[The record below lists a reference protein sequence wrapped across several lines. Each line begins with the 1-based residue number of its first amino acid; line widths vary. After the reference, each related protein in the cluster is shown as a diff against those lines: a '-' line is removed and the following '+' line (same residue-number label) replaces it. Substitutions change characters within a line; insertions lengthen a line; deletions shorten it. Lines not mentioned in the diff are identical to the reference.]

1 MSGIKNIKK
10 KLKGFQVRP
19 PNAEV
24 IKKVLLHIPYVV
36 VFYVVNK
43 CTWLYQYCRGSTVV
57 DRLMVLL
64 MNYPLAFKKLLPS
77 IQPKSL
83 AAGTIAAVSVW
94 AVVYFKGKNGKKFRK
109 GEEYGSA
116 RWGNEKDIAPF
127 IDPVFENNIL
137 LTQTERLTMNS
148 RPKKPKYARN
158 KNVIV
163 IGGSGSGKTRF
174 YVKPQLMQMPDNVSF
189 VVTDPKGTI
198 IVECGK
204 MLARG
209 TPKKDK
215 NGKILRDKNGRV
227 VMAPYKI
234 KVLNTINFA
243 KSMHYNPFHYIRSEK
258 DILKLVNTIMVNTK
272 GEGEKSS
279 EDFWTKAE
287 RLLYCAL
294 IGYIYYEAPEEEQN
308 FSTLLEFINASETR
322 EEDEEFKNAVDLI
335 FEELERD
342 EPNHF
347 AVRQYK
353 KYKLAAGVVCS
364 KRLLNQAVGKSL
376 RTHNLKPKKGAQV
389 MRKNEKITALYE
401 RLSRDDF
408 GKDDDQQ
415 RESNSI
421 SNQKAML
428 EEFAARQ
435 GFTNLV
441 HFTDDGISGTC
452 FDRPGFLA
460 MMKEVEAGNVE
471 YLCIK
476 DMSRMGR
483 DYLKVG
489 QIMEI
494 LRQRGVRLIAI
505 NDGVDSARGDDDF
518 TPFRNIMNEYYARDT
533 SRKIRSTFQSKGK
546 SGKHLTGTVIYGY
559 LWNEA
564 RDQWLVDPE
573 AADVVKRIFAMTIE
587 GYGPYQ
593 IASKLKE
600 EKVLIPSAYLAQH
613 GEGVNK
619 NKTFKDVY
627 GWGSSTICNILEKR
641 EYLGHTINFKTRKH
655 FKDKK
660 SHYVPED
667 EWTIFENTHEAIIDQ
682 QTFDLVQKIRGNVR
696 RYPDG
701 WGEAAPLT
709 GLLYCADC
717 GGKMYVHRTNNGKR
731 ISQYTCSQY
740 SKVPVGKLCTTQHRI
755 NEDVVLSLVSE
766 MLKAI
771 AEYAKHDRAEFVRVV
786 QEAQSSQQTAEVRKQ
801 RTRLATAKQRVSEL
815 EVLLCKIYEDNI
827 LGKLSDSRYATLDAQ
842 YEKEQSELTAEIS
855 VLEKAVKSYEKHEKD
870 ADRFIALIDK
880 YENFDKLTIA
890 MLNEFIEKILV
901 HERDRKGSIQTTQE
915 VEIYFNFVGR
925 FVPPAFGEV
934 ELTPEELEEIRKREE
949 RKDRLHQN
957 YLKRKASGAQKRY
970 EDKIKGRK
978 KAEIEAKKA
987 AIRAEDIA
995 KGVFVPVSSLPQR
1008 EPMKGVQ
1015 TA

>member
-1 MSGIKNIKK
+1 MKQMNYK
-10 KLKGFQVRP
+10 KLII
-19 PNAEV
+19 PN
-24 IKKVLLHIPYVV
+24 IPYVFFV
-36 VFYVVNK
+36 YLFDKVGQAV
-43 CTWLYQYCRGSTVV
+43 
-57 DRLMVLL
+57 RLAPGADISEKIL
-64 MNYPLAFKKLLPS
+64 NITQGFSEAFSNALPS
-77 IQPKSL
+77 VHPLDLLI
-83 AAGTIAAVSVW
+83 GIVG
-94 AVVYFKGKNGKKFRK
+94 AVVIRLIVYVKGKNAKKYRK
-109 GEEYGSA
+109 GAEYGSA
-116 RWGNEKDIAPF
+116 RWGNAEDIKPY
-127 IDPVFENNIL
+127 IDPDFQNNII

-148 RPKKPKYARN
+148 RPKQPKYARN
-158 KNVIV
+158 KNVVV

-174 YVKPQLMQMPDNVSF
+174 FVKPNLMQLHSSYVL
-189 VVTDPKGTI
+189 TDPKGTVLI
-198 IVECGK
+198 ECGK
-204 MLARG
+204 LLQRG
-209 TPKKDK
+209 
-215 NGKILRDKNGRV
+215 G
-227 VMAPYKI
+227 YKI
-234 KVLNTINFA
+234 KVLNTINFK
-243 KSMHYNPFHYIRSEK
+243 KSMRYNPFVYIRSEK
-258 DILKLVNTIMVNTK
+258 DVLKVVNTLIVNTK
-272 GEGEKSS
+272 GEGEKSA
-279 EDFWTKAE
+279 EDFWVKAE

-294 IGYIYYEAPEEEQN
+294 IGYIWYEAPAEEMN
-308 FSTLLEFINASETR
+308 FTTLLELINASEAR
-322 EEDEEFKNAVDLI
+322 EDDEEYQSPVDLL
-335 FEELERD
+335 FADLEERSPD
-342 EPNHF
+342 HF
-347 AVRQYK
+347 AVKQYK

-435 GFTNLV
+435 GFTNIV

-573 AADVVKRIFAMTIE
+573 AAEVVKRIFAMTID

-593 IASKLKE
+593 IASKLKS

-667 EWTIFENTHEAIIDQ
+667 EWTIFENTHEPIIDQ

-786 QEAQSSQQTAEVRKQ
+786 QEAQSSQQTAEVKKQ
-801 RTRLATAKQRVSEL
+801 RIRLATAKQRVSEL

-855 VLEKAVKSYEKHEKD
+855 ALEKAVKSYETHEKD

-1008 EPMKGVQ
+1008 EPQKGAQ
-1015 TA
+1015 IA

>member
-1 MSGIKNIKK
+1 MKQMNYK
-10 KLKGFQVRP
+10 KLII
-19 PNAEV
+19 PN
-24 IKKVLLHIPYVV
+24 IPYVFFV
-36 VFYVVNK
+36 YLFDKVGQAV
-43 CTWLYQYCRGSTVV
+43 
-57 DRLMVLL
+57 RLAPGADISEKIL
-64 MNYPLAFKKLLPS
+64 NITQGFSEAFSNALPS
-77 IQPKSL
+77 VHPLDLLI
-83 AAGTIAAVSVW
+83 GIVGAVVIRLI
-94 AVVYFKGKNGKKFRK
+94 VYFKGKNARKYRK
-109 GEEYGSA
+109 GAEYGSA
-116 RWGNEKDIAPF
+116 RWGNAEDIKPY
-127 IDPVFENNIL
+127 IDPDFQNNII

-148 RPKKPKYARN
+148 RPKQPKYARN
-158 KNVIV
+158 KNVVV

-174 YVKPQLMQMPDNVSF
+174 FVKPNLMQLHSSYVL
-189 VVTDPKGTI
+189 TDPKGTVLI
-198 IVECGK
+198 ECGK
-204 MLARG
+204 LLQRAGYR
-209 TPKKDK
+209 
-215 NGKILRDKNGRV
+215 
-227 VMAPYKI
+227 I
-234 KVLNTINFA
+234 KVLNTINFR
-243 KSMHYNPFHYIRSEK
+243 KSMHYNPFVYIRSEK
-258 DILKLVNTIMVNTK
+258 DVLKVVNTLIVNTK
-272 GEGEKSS
+272 GEGEKSA
-279 EDFWTKAE
+279 EDFWVKAE

-294 IGYIYYEAPEEEQN
+294 IGYIWYEAPAEEMN
-308 FSTLLEFINASETR
+308 FTTLLELINASEAR
-322 EEDEEFKNAVDLI
+322 EDDEEYQSPVDLL
-335 FEELERD
+335 FADLEERSPD
-342 EPNHF
+342 HF
-347 AVRQYK
+347 AVKQYK

-364 KRLLNQAVGKSL
+364 KRLLNQAVWKSL

-435 GFTNLV
+435 GFTNIV

-573 AADVVKRIFAMTIE
+573 AADVVKRIFAMTID

-600 EKVLIPSAYLAQH
+600 EKILIPSAYLAQH

-667 EWTIFENTHEAIIDQ
+667 EWTIFENTHEPIIDQ

-970 EDKIKGRK
+970 EDKIKERK

-1015 TA
+1015 SA

>member
-1 MSGIKNIKK
+1 MQSIPKTLKEKTKGVNKK
-10 KLKGFQVRP
+10 QLALKCAP
-19 PNAEV
+19 YV
-24 IKKVLLHIPYVV
+24 IFGYVLNKVSWLYGQQAGDNTLQKVLDTI
-36 VFYVVNK
+36 N
-43 CTWLYQYCRGSTVV
+43 GIGG
-57 DRLMVLL
+57 
-64 MNYPLAFKKLLPS
+64 AFHNPLPS
-77 IQPKSL
+77 FLPRDLLVGVGCGI
-83 AAGTIAAVSVW
+83 GFRM
-94 AVVYFKGKNGKKFRK
+94 VVYYKAKNAKKFRQ
-109 GEEYGSA
+109 GVEYGSA
-116 RWGNEKDIAPF
+116 RWGTAKDIEPYV
-127 IDPVFENNIL
+127 DPVFENNVL
-137 LTQTERLTMNS
+137 LTATERLMMS
-148 RPKKPKYARN
+148 GRPKQPKYARN
-158 KNVIV
+158 KNILV

-174 YVKPQLMQMPDNVSF
+174 FVKPNLMQMHSSY
-189 VVTDPKGTI
+189 VVTDPKGTVL
-198 IVECGK
+198 VECGK
-204 MLARG
+204 MLS
-209 TPKKDK
+209 K
-215 NGKILRDKNGRV
+215 NNYR
-227 VMAPYKI
+227 I

-243 KSMHYNPFHYIRSEK
+243 KSMHYNPFAYIRSEK
-258 DILKLVNTIMVNTK
+258 DILKLVNTIIVNTK
-272 GEGEKSS
+272 GEGQQAS
-279 EDFWTKAE
+279 EDFWVKAE
-287 RLLYCAL
+287 KLYYTAL
-294 IGYIYYEAPEEEQN
+294 IAYIWYEAPEEEQN
-308 FSTLLEFINASETR
+308 FSMLIDLVDASEAR
-322 EEDEEFKNAVDLI
+322 EDDENFKNAVDLL
-335 FEELERD
+335 FEELEK
-342 EPNHF
+342 ENPNHF

-435 GFTNLV
+435 GFTNIV

-573 AADVVKRIFAMTIE
+573 AAEVVKRIFAMTID

-600 EKVLIPSAYLAQH
+600 EKVLIPSAYLARH

-786 QEAQSSQQTAEVRKQ
+786 QEAQSSQQTAEVKKQ

-970 EDKIKGRK
+970 EDKIKKRK

>member
-1 MSGIKNIKK
+1 MKQINYK
-10 KLKGFQVRP
+10 KLIL
-19 PNAEV
+19 PN
-24 IKKVLLHIPYVV
+24 IPYVFFV
-36 VFYVVNK
+36 YLFDKVGQAV
-43 CTWLYQYCRGSTVV
+43 
-57 DRLMVLL
+57 RLAPGADISAKILNITQGFSAAFENALPSV
-64 MNYPLAFKKLLPS
+64 YPLDLLVG
-77 IQPKSL
+77 IV
-83 AAGTIAAVSVW
+83 GAVIIRLI
-94 AVVYFKGKNGKKFRK
+94 VYVKGKNAKKYRK
-109 GEEYGSA
+109 GAEYGSA
-116 RWGNEKDIAPF
+116 RWGNAEDIKPY
-127 IDPVFENNIL
+127 IDPDFQNNII

-148 RPKKPKYARN
+148 RPKQPKYARN
-158 KNVIV
+158 KNVVV

-174 YVKPQLMQMPDNVSF
+174 FVKPNLMQLHSSYVL
-189 VVTDPKGTI
+189 TDPKGTVLI
-198 IVECGK
+198 ECGK
-204 MLARG
+204 LLQRAGYR
-209 TPKKDK
+209 
-215 NGKILRDKNGRV
+215 
-227 VMAPYKI
+227 I
-234 KVLNTINFA
+234 KVLNTINFK
-243 KSMHYNPFHYIRSEK
+243 KSMHYNPFVYIRSEK
-258 DILKLVNTIMVNTK
+258 DILKLVNTLIANTK
-272 GEGEKSS
+272 GEGEKSA
-279 EDFWTKAE
+279 EDFWVKAE

-294 IGYIYYEAPEEEQN
+294 VGYIWYEAPAEEMN
-308 FSTLLEFINASETR
+308 FITLLELINASEAR
-322 EEDEEFKNAVDLI
+322 EDDEEYQSPVDLL
-335 FEELERD
+335 FADLEERD
-342 EPNHF
+342 PDHF
-347 AVRQYK
+347 AVKQYR

-435 GFTNLV
+435 GFTNIV

-600 EKVLIPSAYLAQH
+600 EKILIPSAYLAQH

-627 GWGSSTICNILEKR
+627 GWGSSTICNLLEKR

-740 SKVPVGKLCTTQHRI
+740 TKVPCGTLCKTQHRI

-995 KGVFVPVSSLPQR
+995 KGVFVPVSQLPTR
-1008 EPMKGVQ
+1008 EPQKGVQ

>member
-1 MSGIKNIKK
+1 MKQMNYK
-10 KLKGFQVRP
+10 KLII
-19 PNAEV
+19 PN
-24 IKKVLLHIPYVV
+24 IPYVFFV
-36 VFYVVNK
+36 YLFDKVGQAV
-43 CTWLYQYCRGSTVV
+43 
-57 DRLMVLL
+57 RLAPGADISEKIL
-64 MNYPLAFKKLLPS
+64 NITQGFSEAFSNALPS
-77 IQPKSL
+77 VHPLDLLI
-83 AAGTIAAVSVW
+83 GIVG
-94 AVVYFKGKNGKKFRK
+94 AVVIRLIVYVKGKNAKKYRK
-109 GEEYGSA
+109 GAEYGSA
-116 RWGNEKDIAPF
+116 RWGNAEDIKPY
-127 IDPVFENNIL
+127 IDPDFQNNII

-148 RPKKPKYARN
+148 RPKQPKYARN
-158 KNVIV
+158 KNVVV

-174 YVKPQLMQMPDNVSF
+174 FVKPNLMQLHSSYVL
-189 VVTDPKGTI
+189 TDPKGTVLI
-198 IVECGK
+198 ECGK
-204 MLARG
+204 LLQRG
-209 TPKKDK
+209 
-215 NGKILRDKNGRV
+215 G
-227 VMAPYKI
+227 YKI
-234 KVLNTINFA
+234 KVLNTINFK
-243 KSMHYNPFHYIRSEK
+243 KSMRYNPFVYIRSEK
-258 DILKLVNTIMVNTK
+258 DVLKVVNTLIVNTK
-272 GEGEKSS
+272 GEGEKSA
-279 EDFWTKAE
+279 EDFWVKAE

-294 IGYIYYEAPEEEQN
+294 IGYIWYEAPAEEMN
-308 FSTLLEFINASETR
+308 FTTLLELINASEAR
-322 EEDEEFKNAVDLI
+322 EDDEEYQSPVDLL
-335 FEELERD
+335 FADLEERSPD
-342 EPNHF
+342 HF
-347 AVRQYK
+347 AVKQYK

-435 GFTNLV
+435 GFTNIV

-593 IASKLKE
+593 IASKLKS

-957 YLKRKASGAQKRY
+957 YLKRKANGKQKEY
-970 EDKIKGRK
+970 EERTKAKK
-978 KAEIEAKKA
+978 KAEIEARKQ
-987 AIRAEDIA
+987 AIRTEDIA
-995 KGVFVPVSSLPQR
+995 RGVFIPVSSLPQLGPR
-1008 EPMKGVQ
+1008 KG
-1015 TA
+1015 A

>member
-1 MSGIKNIKK
+1 MSRLQ
-10 KLKGFQVRP
+10 KLLGVGKGYLERLP
-19 PNAEV
+19 PVDVHKLLRIVLMNLPYIV
-24 IKKVLLHIPYVV
+24 I
-36 VFYVVNK
+36 FYVGNK
-43 CTWLYQYCRGSTVV
+43 LAWLYQYCVGDSMIE
-57 DRLMVLL
+57 RLMVLVL
-64 MNYPLAFKKLLPS
+64 NFQMAFSRILPSMHKNELLVGITGAVAVKLL
-77 IQPKSL
+77 
-83 AAGTIAAVSVW
+83 
-94 AVVYFKGKNGKKFRK
+94 VYMKGKNAKKFRQ
-109 GEEYGSA
+109 GVEYGSA
-116 RWGNEKDIAPF
+116 RWGTAKDIAPF

-137 LTQTERLTMNS
+137 LTMTERLTMNG
-148 RPKKPKYARN
+148 RPNNPKFARN

-174 YVKPQLMQMPDNVSF
+174 YVKPNLMQMGKYISY

-198 IVECGK
+198 IIECGK
-204 MLARG
+204 MLVRHG
-209 TPKKDK
+209 
-215 NGKILRDKNGRV
+215 
-227 VMAPYKI
+227 YKV
-234 KVLNTINFA
+234 KVLNTINFS
-243 KSMHYNPFHYIRSEK
+243 KSMHYNPFHYIHSEK

-294 IGYIYYEAPEEEQN
+294 IGYIWYEAPEEEQN
-308 FSTLLEFINASETR
+308 FATLLEFINASETR
-322 EEDEEFKNAVDLI
+322 EDDETFKNAVDML
-335 FEELERD
+335 FEELEKE
-342 EPNHF
+342 EPEHF

-435 GFTNLV
+435 GFTNIV

-573 AADVVKRIFAMTIE
+573 AAEVVKCIFAMTIE

-593 IASKLKE
+593 IASKMKE
-600 EKVLIPSAYLAQH
+600 EKVLIPSAYLARH

-667 EWTIFENTHEAIIDQ
+667 EWTIFENTHEPIIDQ

-740 SKVPVGKLCTTQHRI
+740 SKVPVGKLCKTQHRI

-786 QEAQSSQQTAEVRKQ
+786 QEAQSSQQTAEVKKQ

-842 YEKEQSELTAEIS
+842 YEKEQSELNAEIS
-855 VLEKAVKSYEKHEKD
+855 TLEKAVKSYEKHEKD

>member
-1 MSGIKNIKK
+1 MSSIIAGITKD
-10 KLKGFQVRP
+10 LKAVPENLKAKAKG
-19 PNAEV
+19 A
-24 IKKVLLHIPYVV
+24 
-36 VFYVVNK
+36 
-43 CTWLYQYCRGSTVV
+43 
-57 DRLMVLL
+57 D
-64 MNYPLAFKKLLPS
+64 AKKLLLLNVPY
-77 IQPKSL
+77 IL
-83 AAGTIAAVSVW
+83 AGYFCDKVAWLWRVSEGADASAKMIAAMNGFDTLFSNPLPSFHPRDLLIG
-94 AVVYFKGKNGKKFRK
+94 AGCGIALRLVVYYKAKNAKKFRHGK
-109 GEEYGSA
+109 EYGSA
-116 RWGNEKDIAPF
+116 RWGNAKDIEPYM
-127 IDPVFENNIL
+127 DSVFENNVL
-137 LTQTERLTMNS
+137 LTQTERLMMS
-148 RPKKPKYARN
+148 GRPKQPKYARN
-158 KNVIV
+158 KNILV

-174 YVKPQLMQMPDNVSF
+174 FVKPNLMQMHSSY
-189 VVTDPKGTI
+189 VVTDPKGTVL
-198 IVECGK
+198 VECGK
-204 MLARG
+204 MLKRG
-209 TPKKDK
+209 K
-215 NGKILRDKNGRV
+215 
-227 VMAPYKI
+227 YKI

-243 KSMHYNPFHYIRSEK
+243 KSMHYNPFAYLRSEK
-258 DILKLVNTIMVNTK
+258 DILKLVNTIIVNTK
-272 GEGEKSS
+272 GEGQQSG
-279 EDFWTKAE
+279 EDFWIKAE
-287 RLLYCAL
+287 KLYYTAL
-294 IGYIYYEAPEEEQN
+294 IAYIWYEAPEEEQN
-308 FSTLLEFINASETR
+308 FAMLIDLIDASEAR
-322 EEDEEFKNAVDLI
+322 EDDENFKNAVDLL
-335 FEELERD
+335 FEELEA
-342 EPNHF
+342 ENPNHF

-435 GFTNLV
+435 GFTNIV

-573 AADVVKRIFAMTIE
+573 AAEVVKRIFSMTID

-593 IASKLKE
+593 IASKLKS

-667 EWTIFENTHEAIIDQ
+667 EWTIFENTHEPIIDQ

-740 SKVPVGKLCTTQHRI
+740 SKVPVGKLCKTQHRI

-786 QEAQSSQQTAEVRKQ
+786 QEAQSSQQTTEVRKQ

>member
-1 MSGIKNIKK
+1 MKKQLNIKK
-10 KLKGFQVRP
+10 LILLNLPYILMGLFSTNFGEAWRMAVGADASAKMLSFFSTLPVALASWWPSLHPLDLLVGLCCCGGLRLAVYLKSK
-19 PNAEV
+19 NA
-24 IKKVLLHIPYVV
+24 KKYRH
-36 VFYVVNK
+36 
-43 CTWLYQYCRGSTVV
+43 G
-57 DRLMVLL
+57 M
-64 MNYPLAFKKLLPS
+64 
-77 IQPKSL
+77 
-83 AAGTIAAVSVW
+83 
-94 AVVYFKGKNGKKFRK
+94 
-109 GEEYGSA
+109 EYGSA
-116 RWGNEKDIAPF
+116 RWGTHEDIAPY
-127 IDPVFENNIL
+127 IDPVFQNNVIL
-137 LTQTERLTMNS
+137 TKTESLTMNS
-148 RPKKPKYARN
+148 RPKDPKTARN
-158 KNVIV
+158 KNVLV

-174 YVKPQLMQMPDNVSF
+174 WLKPNLMQMHSSY

-198 IVECGK
+198 LVECGK
-204 MLARG
+204 MLQRG
-209 TPKKDK
+209 APKLGKDGKPMKDK
-215 NGKILRDKNGRV
+215 HGKVIYE
-227 VMAPYKI
+227 PYRI
-234 KVLNTINFA
+234 KVLNTINFK
-243 KSMHYNPFHYIRSEK
+243 KSMHYNPFAYIHSEK
-258 DILKLVNTIMVNTK
+258 DILKLVTTLIANTK
-272 GEGEKSS
+272 GEGKAGD
-279 EDFWTKAE
+279 DFWVKAE
-287 RLLYCAL
+287 TLLYCAL
-294 IGYIYYEAPEEEQN
+294 IGYIHYEAPVEEQN
-308 FSTLLEFINASETR
+308 FSTLIEFINAMEVR
-322 EEDEEFKNAVDLI
+322 EDDEEFKNPVDLM
-335 FEELERD
+335 FDALEA
-342 EPNHF
+342 EKPNHF

-364 KRLLNQAVGKSL
+364 KRLLNQAVWKSL

-435 GFTNLV
+435 GFTNIV

-667 EWTIFENTHEAIIDQ
+667 EWTIFENTHEPIIDQ

-855 VLEKAVKSYEKHEKD
+855 VLEKAIKSYEKHEKD

-970 EDKIKGRK
+970 EDKIKRRK